1 MDHPI
6 SSETAGG
13 IPSGPARRPRGAR
26 PAAALLAAVLLAG
39 CGGPGGTPDEP
50 ATTITELDYYT
61 DEQGSAAWDEILAT
75 CEERTGI
82 TIERQSIPPDQMLQ
96 QVLQQVGSR
105 SLPDLLFID
114 NPQLQQI
121 AETGALTPLGGYGI
135 DTDGYFPSIVE
146 AGTHDGELYGL
157 APGVNGLALF
167 YDRTLFDE
175 AGIEPPTTWEELRA
189 AAIELSTEDR
199 YGLAF
204 SAIPAEEGT
213 WQFLPFF
220 WSNGAELADLD
231 SPEAVGALE
240 YVSGLVA
247 DGAVSASVL
256 EWNQNDV
263 ADQFVSGNAAMMV
276 NGSWNL
282 ARLREEPGLDYGV
295 VPIPVPEE
303 GADPVVALGGEVAAI
318 PATGAGTQQAAA
330 RVLDCLLA
338 DDVMTSWSAGHAYVP
353 AREDAAARLAEDDPE
368 MAPFAAQV
376 ATARSRTADLGGG
389 YPPVSAALIDAV
401 QSALTGDVSPAEAL
415 RAAQRAAEES

>member
-1 MDHPI
+1 V
-6 SSETAGG
+6 
-13 IPSGPARRPRGAR
+13 RR
-26 PAAALLAAVLLAG
+26 PAAALLAALLAG
-39 CGGPGGTPDEP
+39 CGSPGAGSDDPVT
-50 ATTITELDYYT
+50 AITELDYYT
-61 DEQGSAAWDEILAT
+61 DQQGSAAWDEILAT

-82 TIERQSIPPDQMLQ
+82 TVERQSIPPDQMLQ

-105 SLPDLLFID
+105 SLPDLLFVD

-121 AETGALTPLGGYGI
+121 AETGALTPLGDYDI
-135 DTDGYFPSIVE
+135 DTGGYYPGIVE
-146 AGTHDGELYGL
+146 AGSHDGELYGL

-167 YDRTLFDE
+167 YDRALLDE
-175 AGIEPPTTWEELRA
+175 AGIEPPATWEELRA
-189 AAIELSTEDR
+189 AAVELSSADR

-204 SAIPAEEGT
+204 SAITAEEGT

-220 WSNGAELADLD
+220 WSNGAELTDLD
-231 SPEAVGALE
+231 SPEAVAALE

-263 ADQFVSGNAAMMV
+263 ADQFASGNAAMMV

-295 VPIPVPEE
+295 VPIPVPEA

-318 PATGAGTQQAAA
+318 PATGAGRQQAAA
-330 RVLDCLLA
+330 RVLDCVLS
-338 DDVMTSWSAGHAYVP
+338 DDVMSTWTAGHAYVP
-353 AREDAAARLAEDDPE
+353 AREDLARRMAEEDAE
-368 MAPFAAQV
+368 MAPFVTQV

-389 YPPVSAALIDAV
+389 YPAVSAALIDAV
-401 QSALTGDVSPAEAL
+401 QRAITGEASAADAL
-415 RAAQRAAEES
+415 RAAQTAAEGS